1 MELIPI
7 IKLAL
12 TLFSILFI
20 LITSVSYVLY
30 KIKKRKRNS
39 RADVVDAKELI
50 APKNLAQP
58 QLAPVHP
65 NQVTYVRKK
74 TASIQ
79 HSTRIKYQ
87 QPKERFKILNDST
100 LYREKKQTIV
110 DETPRA
116 FYQPQIK
123 ERTKFSLYDHY
134 SDEGDKLRSLSFNTT
149 V

>member
-20 LITSVSYVLY
+20 LVTSVSYVLY
-30 KIKKRKRNS
+30 KIKKRKSKSNPVI
-39 RADVVDAKELI
+39 AAKELI
-50 APKNLAQP
+50 SPMNIGQP
-58 QLAPVHP
+58 ILAPAHA

-74 TASIQ
+74 TASVQ
-79 HSTRIKYQ
+79 HLTRIKYQ

-100 LYREKKQTIV
+100 LYREKKKV
-110 DETPRA
+110 VEEMPRA
-116 FYQPQIK
+116 FYQPQIE

-134 SDEGDKLRSLSFNTT
+134 SDNGDKLKSLSFNTT
-149 V
+149 I